1 MIGRR
6 GRPKKAPA
14 NPSGEF
20 PNLSSIWQY
29 ATDVANRLLQE
40 EYEGDEEYINAIE
53 PEFEPLTD
61 LIGNSMLDLIEY
73 EQEIFRDTAL
83 GIIIA
88 AKSQYYDF
96 DSEISDFDVTL
107 SIELSRQISMC
118 IDEVT
123 EFENKYKVD
132 KCFVFD
138 FERRYPF
145 QKRMMDC
152 LDSAVIESEE

>member
-6 GRPKKAPA
+6 GRPKKAPT
-14 NPSGEF
+14 NPAEEF
-20 PNLSSIWQY
+20 PNLCSIWQY

-53 PEFEPLTD
+53 PEFESLTY

-88 AKSQYYDF
+88 AKSQYFDF
-96 DSEISDFDVTL
+96 DSEITDFDVTL

-123 EFENKYKVD
+123 EFENKYKAD

-138 FERRYPF
+138 FERRYPIRE
-145 QKRMMDC
+145 KKMVC
-152 LDSAVIESEE
+152 IDSDEIESEE